1 MLGLHFRLFFCHF
14 AGDDY
19 SRIGAGC
26 ITVEMLKKKE
36 VPSMSVEVYAAFAYA
51 LTAGIAL
58 VMIGSVVLLN
68 KVMGGG
74 EGNGGGAGE

>member
-1 MLGLHFRLFFCHF
+1 
-14 AGDDY
+14 
-19 SRIGAGC
+19 
-26 ITVEMLKKKE
+26 
-36 VPSMSVEVYAAFAYA
+36 MSVEVYAVFAYA
-51 LTAGIAL
+51 LTAGVAL